1 MLFRSTSA
9 SQGTI
14 GSTFTVSVAVDDFG
28 DVYLAMTDTGA
39 DTEFVIFN
47 LTFSGCTFTDI
58 DANSGLTAGDRPVL
72 IAPGA
77 GAAVIFQDGNLSV
90 SITEGA
96 GSDTAGATWPISN
109 NTIAS
114 VTDNF
119 YAATTDAVTTWLLT
133 VSGTTATNFYT
144 LGLPSYSDIDTDV
157 TGTGTVSIYC
167 PTATDCKVAYFDATD
182 GDITFADCNN
192 AACSAPTITDI
203 DTDVGGALNPG
214 QASIYCP
221 AADDCKVVYFDN
233 TDDDITFADCA
244 NAACSSFDGGG
255 PLDID
260 TDVGT
265 GKVSIY
271 CPTATD
277 CKVAYTDTTDDDVTF
292 ADCNDAACSAP
303 TITDIDIDVGNT
315 GKTSIYCPTAT
326 DCKVAY
332 VDSTDGDITFVDCN
346 DAACYAAASATAP
359 FSGETNLTSVSIT
372 YDSTNSELY
381 AHVIKDTS
389 EQAYFKSTD
398 AATISWG
405 TETSYVFTAGDLG
418 HISAPMTGTGTTDI
432 GVVLRQGANFEF
444 ATVPEKSLYL
454 ILTTPLLY
462 SILKKLKERET
473 AHKLAKTA

>member
-1 MLFRSTSA
+1 
-9 SQGTI
+9 
-14 GSTFTVSVAVDDFG
+14 
-28 DVYLAMTDTGA
+28 MTDTGA

-203 DTDVGGALNPG
+203 DTDVGTTGKTSIYCPTATDCKVAYVDSTDGDITFADCANAACSSFDGGGPLDIDTDVG
-214 QASIYCP
+214 TGKASIYCP
-221 AADDCKVVYFDN
+221 TATDCKVVYFDN

-265 GKVSIY
+265 G
-271 CPTATD
+271 
-277 CKVAYTDTTDDDVTF
+277 
-292 ADCNDAACSAP
+292 
-303 TITDIDIDVGNT
+303 
-315 GKTSIYCPTAT
+315 
-326 DCKVAY
+326 
-332 VDSTDGDITFVDCN
+332 
-346 DAACYAAASATAP
+346 
-359 FSGETNLTSVSIT
+359 
-372 YDSTNSELY
+372 
-381 AHVIKDTS
+381 
-389 EQAYFKSTD
+389 
-398 AATISWG
+398 
-405 TETSYVFTAGDLG
+405 
-418 HISAPMTGTGTTDI
+418 
-432 GVVLRQGANFEF
+432 
-444 ATVPEKSLYL
+444 
-454 ILTTPLLY
+454 
-462 SILKKLKERET
+462 
-473 AHKLAKTA
+473 